1 MMTVTMM
8 MMRRMM
14 NVVRI
19 MKIVRM
25 MMMLVVLIMMDL
37 SFPPF
42 QPTRLMQPSAQ
53 NWTNTNAAHVRLYAN
68 TAIAHSINR
77 K

>member
-14 NVVRI
+14 NVVRM
-19 MKIVRM
+19 MKIVSM
-25 MMMLVVLIMMDL
+25 MMILVVVMMMDL

-42 QPTRLMQPSAQ
+42 QPTRLMRTSAQ
-53 NWTNTNAAHVRLYAN
+53 YKCSTCTIIRQ
-68 TAIAHSINR
+68 
-77 K
+77 

>member
-14 NVVRI
+14 NVVRM
-19 MKIVRM
+19 MKIVSM
-25 MMMLVVLIMMDL
+25 MMILVVVMMMDL

-42 QPTRLMQPSAQ
+42 QPTRLMRPSAQ
-53 NWTNTNAAHVRLYAN
+53 YKCSTCTIIRQ
-68 TAIAHSINR
+68 
-77 K
+77 